1 MRKNRSKRG
10 QKRKERER
18 KNEVEPC
25 KYSRM
30 KEKKLK

>member
-18 KNEVEPC
+18 KKEG
-25 KYSRM
+25 YSRM
-30 KEKKLK
+30 KENQMK